1 MASTDTLSLVDE
13 IVESGPILGTTDHTG
28 GLQVTGLRKR
38 FGPVQALDGIDL
50 SVATGSITAAVGRN
64 GAGKSTLI
72 RVLATA
78 VRPDAG
84 SAQVCGHDVVA
95 DPAGVRR
102 QIGLTLGEDRS
113 FFWRL
118 SGRKNLEFFARLYGV
133 RSRLVVERVEQVLGA
148 VELAEVADRRVD
160 RYSTGM
166 RSRLGIARALLG
178 DPKVLLLDEPTRSLD
193 PAAASSAR
201 LLLRRLLA
209 DGGRCALLATHDLS
223 EAAGLADQV
232 VVLRAGRVAAVRRP
246 PFDADQI
253 EADIRGD
260 S

>member
-1 MASTDTLSLVDE
+1 YSL
-13 IVESGPILGTTDHTG
+13 
-28 GLQVTGLRKR
+28 
-38 FGPVQALDGIDL
+38 
-50 SVATGSITAAVGRN
+50 
-64 GAGKSTLI
+64 
-72 RVLATA
+72 
-78 VRPDAG
+78 
-84 SAQVCGHDVVA
+84 
-95 DPAGVRR
+95 
-102 QIGLTLGEDRS
+102 
-113 FFWRL
+113 
-118 SGRKNLEFFARLYGV
+118 
-133 RSRLVVERVEQVLGA
+133 
-148 VELAEVADRRVD
+148 
-160 RYSTGM
+160 GM
-166 RSRLGIARALLG
+166 KQRLGIAAALLG